1 MASSFEHRAL
11 VEQLRALTSKR
22 AENPGEQI
30 LNTSHPSGSNSSADD
45 HTQPAVVG
53 HRYAENSADNK
64 AMHPKGTDSGNK
76 NQPGSEEKDPGNNK
90 GLHPRASGD
99 APEVER
105 KYNLNEHNDPGTS
118 HPSGK
123 AAQAF
128 INEARSLAA
137 ELRNL
142 VKASADPYVTGEV
155 AEEATDD
162 TKTNAKGTS
171 AYPVNAENDGNIQ
184 IPANKGKN
192 AAAKLAA
199 LRTEAIQEMRA
210 MYEHMKESAQ
220 RDAASFVETVTT
232 VMDKFAAPHVLP
244 LVEAAQ
250 KQAQA
255 NAVNDFLQKV
265 AEYDAFAERK
275 GLPKYA
281 EMMAAEEKKD
291 VNKKPDADG
300 DGVPDWADKKEG
312 PDMKMDKK
320 EAAKLAAILSKAAEM
335 CGSNMSDDSE
345 EEMAPAKKQ
354 EKKEAASRKGRTFR
368 KSSEEEVEDEGAE
381 EASPEDMEEVSD
393 EEEMAA
399 EEVLADMAAIP
410 AAPDMAADPAMMD
423 PAMGG
428 GEPPLGPEEEA
439 ALMALMEQEGLK
451 ASDVK
456 TYAKISAALAS
467 GKLKAEK
474 LSQAQQAFVS
484 TCDAAVKKAG
494 AKFQTL
500 RSAAKLRNEINL
512 IYRGIR

>member
-142 VKASADPYVTGEV
+142 VKASADSYVTGEV

-171 AYPVNAENDGNIQ
+171 AYPVNAENDGNIS
-184 IPANKGKN
+184 IPADKGKN
-192 AAAKLAA
+192 AAAKIAA
-199 LRTEAIQEMRA
+199 LRNEAIREMRG

-220 RDAASFVETVTT
+220 QDAASFVDTVTAI
-232 VMDKFAAPHVLP
+232 MDKFAAPYVIP
-244 LVEAAQ
+244 VIEQSQ
-250 KQAQA
+250 KQAQEI
-255 NAVNDFLQKV
+255 AVVAAIEDFEQKV
-265 AEYDAFAERK
+265 AEYDAIASQA

-281 EMMAAEEKKD
+281 EMMDGAEK
-291 VNKKPDADG
+291 KKPDADG

-312 PDMKMDKK
+312 PDMEKK
-320 EAAKLAAILSKAAEM
+320 EAAKLAAILAKAAEM
-335 CGSNMSDDSE
+335 CASDMSDDSE
-345 EEMAPAKKQ
+345 EESVPAKKQ

-368 KSSEEEVEDEGAE
+368 KSSEEEVEDEGE
-381 EASPEDMEEVSD
+381 EASPEDMDEVSD
-393 EEEMAA
+393 DEEMAA
-399 EEVLADMAAIP
+399 EEVLADMAAMP
-410 AAPDMAADPAMMD
+410 AAPDMAGDPAMMD
-423 PAMGG
+423 PGMGG
-428 GEPPLGPEEEA
+428 EAPLGPEEEA

-456 TYAKISAALAS
+456 AYAKISAAIAS
-467 GKLKAEK
+467 GRLKTEK
-474 LSQAQQAFVS
+474 LSQAQHAFVS

-500 RSAAKLRNEINL
+500 RSAAKLRNEINS

>member
-30 LNTSHPSGSNSSADD
+30 LNTSHPSGSNSAADD

-64 AMHPKGTDSGNK
+64 AMHPMGTDSGKK

-142 VKASADPYVTGEV
+142 VKASADSYVTGQV

-162 TKTNAKGTS
+162 TKTNAKGTA

-184 IPANKGKN
+184 IPADKGKN
-192 AAAKLAA
+192 AGAREAAKLAA
-199 LRTEAIQEMRA
+199 LRGQAISEMREL
-210 MYEHMKESAQ
+210 YEHMKESAQ
-220 RDAASFVETVTT
+220 RDAVSFVETVTT

-244 LVEAAQ
+244 VIEAAQ
-250 KQAQA
+250 KQAQDA
-255 NAVNDFLQKV
+255 ALRNFQQKV
-265 AEYDAFAERK
+265 AEYDYLAAK
-275 GLPKYA
+275 AGLPKYA

-291 VNKKPDADG
+291 NKKPDADG

-312 PDMKMDKK
+312 PDMEKK
-320 EAAKLAAILSKAAEM
+320 EAAKLAAILKKAAEM
-335 CGSNMSDDSE
+335 CSSEMSDDSDSE
-345 EEMAPAKKQ
+345 DMIPAKKQ

-368 KSSEEEVEDEGAE
+368 KSSEEEMSEDEEG
-381 EASPEDMEEVSD
+381 SPEDMEEVSD
-393 EEEMAA
+393 DEEMAA
-399 EEVLADMAAIP
+399 EEALADMAAMP
-410 AAPDMAADPAMMD
+410 AAPDMAMDPAMMD
-423 PAMGG
+423 SAAAG
-428 GEPPLGPEEEA
+428 GEAPLAPEEEA

-456 TYAKISAALAS
+456 AYAKIASAMAS

-474 LSQAQQAFVS
+474 MSQAQLAFVN

-500 RSAAKLRNEINL
+500 RSAAKLRNEINS
-512 IYRGIR
+512 IYRGIS

>member
-142 VKASADPYVTGEV
+142 VKASADSYVTGDV

-184 IPANKGKN
+184 IPADKGKN

-199 LRTEAIQEMRA
+199 LRTEAIKEMRD

-220 RDAASFVETVTT
+220 RDAASFVETVTA

-244 LVEAAQ
+244 IVEAAQ

-255 NAVNDFLQKV
+255 NAVNEFLQKV

-291 VNKKPDADG
+291 DNKKPDADG

-312 PDMKMDKK
+312 PDMKMEKK
-320 EAAKLAAILSKAAEM
+320 EAAKLAAILAKAAEM
-335 CGSNMSDDSE
+335 CASDMSDDSE

-368 KSSEEEVEDEGAE
+368 KSSEEEVEDEGE
-381 EASPEDMEEVSD
+381 EESSEDMNEVSQD
-393 EEEMAA
+393 EEMAA
-399 EEVLADMAAIP
+399 EEVLADMAAMP
-410 AAPDMAADPAMMD
+410 AAPDMAMDPAMMD

-428 GEPPLGPEEEA
+428 EAPLAPEEEA

-484 TCDAAVKKAG
+484 TCDVAVKKAG

-500 RSAAKLRNEINL
+500 RSAAKLRNEINS